1 MKKPFLSIA
10 LMLILGTGCA
20 LAKDN
25 GGISKSV
32 ETAFYQNFKTAS
44 NVQWQQKKNF
54 CKVTF
59 TLNDQVMFAYY
70 DPSGRLLAVSKNI
83 SSENLPI
90 NLQADLKNSYSNY
103 WITDLFE
110 NDAHDETSYFVTLE
124 NTDHQLILQSNNA
137 RDWRIYQKIRKDA
150 E

>member
-1 MKKPFLSIA
+1 MKKSFLSIA
-10 LMLILGTGCA
+10 LILVLGIGCTFA
-20 LAKDN
+20 NDN

-32 ETAFYQNFKTAS
+32 ASSFYQNFKTAS
-44 NVQWQQKKNF
+44 NVQWEQKKNF
-54 CKVTF
+54 SKVTF
-59 TLNDQVMFAYY
+59 SLNDQVMFAYY
-70 DPSGRLLAVSKNI
+70 GPSGRLLAVSKNI

-90 NLQADLKNSYSNY
+90 NLQADLKNTYSNF

-137 RDWRIYQKIRKDA
+137 RDWSIYQKIRKDA